1 METREA
7 VVAEGATVSVK
18 NAKPERRPPPPG
30 KGGVV
35 LPPGTGRPRGVRN
48 KLTNLRDAVIQAF
61 DQVGGVQYLVQLAN
75 GTQSDRAAFC
85 GLMSKVLPT
94 QINANVDGGIRLELG
109 WLGARSIGTIT
120 AQPAQQITQ
129 TIDLQRDSAG
139 KYQILDQHT
148 QAAAGVGPVADIAQ
162 EPVGSSASTGG

>member
-1 METREA
+1 MEMAEA
-7 VVAEGATVSVK
+7 VNANGATVSVK

-30 KGGVV
+30 KGGTV

-48 KLTNLRDAVIQAF
+48 KLTNLRDAVIEAF

-75 GTQSDRAAFC
+75 GTQSDRVAFC

-109 WLGARSIGTIT
+109 WLGSRSIGTIT
-120 AQPAQQITQ
+120 AQPMQQITQ
-129 TIDLQRDSAG
+129 AIDLQRDSGG
-139 KYQILDQHT
+139 KYQIVDQHT
-148 QAAAGVGPVADIAQ
+148 QQQAPAAPAPEAVGAPEKAR
-162 EPVGSSASTGG
+162 T